1 MEMQKRFISSSNIV
15 QYETTL
21 DVDLETGSQI
31 STKYIIKST
40 QNENKSIASTQILKN
55 KINKI
60 SEDTVVAV

>member
-1 MEMQKRFISSSNIV
+1 M
-15 QYETTL
+15 
-21 DVDLETGSQI
+21 DLETGSQI

>member
-1 MEMQKRFISSSNIV
+1 MQKRFISSSNIV